1 MIHLLSPEK
10 VEDKLQ
16 FQILGNAVDT
26 NVRHKFAYINQANL
40 IAQAKEFGKTKD
52 SGSKA
57 SFPEA
62 FAMVKAND
70 EAIPASIIAKI
81 LKVKVLEL
89 RDNELAARDDANKVR
104 MLFNSLFHSLFHSN
118 VLLQLRLYIYCCHY
132 LMLTP

>member
-104 MLFNSLFHSLFHSN
+104 MLFHSLFVITFFNCST
-118 VLLQLRLYIYCCHY
+118 VSLRLQIAYIG
-132 LMLTP
+132 